1 MNERAL
7 HEKGSSEKGIYKFI
21 SLSNE
26 SRRNNTIME
35 CINLLKAL
43 FRAGV
48 ARQVAV
54 CVYATD
60 FAEWWIALVIPP
72 SRKSLNEKWA
82 GISLPLLPIG
92 SLGSVIMKK
101 TRKIYESL
109 WDAPVLRFCSR
120 PSSSAKRAFLTKG
133 FKCSRVVKYFAL
145 ITFRAPHKQ

>member
-1 MNERAL
+1 MSEHYMKKVPRK
-7 HEKGSSEKGIYKFI
+7 KGS
-21 SLSNE
+21 
-26 SRRNNTIME
+26 T
-35 CINLLKAL
+35 NLYR
-43 FRAGV
+43 FPTRAGETTQSWNV
-48 ARQVAV
+48 SICWKHFFVRGWQGRSLCV